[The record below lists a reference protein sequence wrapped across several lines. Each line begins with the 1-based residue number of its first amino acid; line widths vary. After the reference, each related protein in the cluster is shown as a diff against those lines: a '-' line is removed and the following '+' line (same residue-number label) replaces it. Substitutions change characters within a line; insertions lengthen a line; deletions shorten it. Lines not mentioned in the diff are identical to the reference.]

1 MAYARVRADV
11 RYHSGPGGFC
21 NVAELEFYEA
31 SMLGW
36 TLVCVILGL
45 GAAYVIGGSFY
56 GQRTRAV
63 AGTSLLAAHP
73 HHALWVEVAGLCSD
87 GVAFARGG
95 GQRRGGGGGGYQSVL
110 SAREK
115 RHDGKRTS
123 SLEASGKKSSGGRK
137 KEKKE
142 KRQKERSAE
151 GGEGAPATVATVTSA
166 ASGGS
171 ASRTAP
177 PAPASGTQAGDGG
190 RWVHI
195 PS

>member
-63 AGTSLLAAHP
+63 ASTSLLAALPSHSCFGKV
-73 HHALWVEVAGLCSD
+73 AIVAGLEAHLRHTLHCSPLCK
-87 GVAFARGG
+87 A
-95 GQRRGGGGGGYQSVL
+95 L
-110 SAREK
+110 I
-115 RHDGKRTS
+115 
-123 SLEASGKKSSGGRK
+123 
-137 KEKKE
+137 
-142 KRQKERSAE
+142 
-151 GGEGAPATVATVTSA
+151 
-166 ASGGS
+166 
-171 ASRTAP
+171 
-177 PAPASGTQAGDGG
+177 
-190 RWVHI
+190 W
-195 PS
+195 